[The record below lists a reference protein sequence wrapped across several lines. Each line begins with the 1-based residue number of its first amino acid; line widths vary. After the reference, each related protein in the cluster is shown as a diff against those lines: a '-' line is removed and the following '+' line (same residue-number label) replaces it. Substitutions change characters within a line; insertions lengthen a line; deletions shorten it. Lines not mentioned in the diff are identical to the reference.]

1 MTAIIGKPARFPTG
15 HHCKSF
21 LDLAPRAS
29 ETGETDRKG
38 EPMTKA
44 GPSLGRATMIR
55 AADTARKLDPQLA
68 RIYHT
73 QMTERGA
80 NHLKACCVV
89 AGHLSLR
96 LHAAMLRGTPTSS
109 ATPTA
114 RPSPPGGPGRSSPR
128 TGPSPTTS
136 ANAAA
141 AARTREGPSAGHTA
155 RQTRRPSHPRITAP
169 RSPVKPRPLTA

>member
-1 MTAIIGKPARFPTG
+1 MTAIMGKPGRFPGG
-15 HHCKSF
+15 HHFKSF
-21 LDLAPRAS
+21 LGLAPQAS

-55 AADTARKLDPQLA
+55 AADTARKPGPQLA
-68 RIYHT
+68 RIYYT

-96 LHAAMLRGTPTSS
+96 LHAAMLRGAPWG
-109 ATPTA
+109 ATPDEQTLTEF
-114 RPSPPGGPGRSSPR
+114 GLTR
-128 TGPSPTTS
+128 T
-136 ANAAA
+136 
-141 AARTREGPSAGHTA
+141 AAR
-155 RQTRRPSHPRITAP
+155 IT
-169 RSPVKPRPLTA
+169 SEVTD

>member
-1 MTAIIGKPARFPTG
+1 MGRPSRFRGGARF
-15 HHCKSF
+15 KSYVG
-21 LDLAPRAS
+21 LTPRAS

-68 RIYHT
+68 RIYYT

-96 LHAAMLRGTPTSS
+96 LHAAMLRGAPYQLRDTDGTPV
-109 ATPTA
+109 TPEQA
-114 RPSPPGGPGRSSPR
+114 RQIIAANWTVPEDVRKRRRSRKTRGRTPQQAEKPVQRGDPPRPGSPPGN
-128 TGPSPTTS
+128 T
-136 ANAAA
+136 
-141 AARTREGPSAGHTA
+141 
-155 RQTRRPSHPRITAP
+155 
-169 RSPVKPRPLTA
+169 PVNPVP